1 MPARDTRAAGL
12 LTWLIVGWLA
22 LVAAWLTWT
31 PFELVGTANMLRLFP
46 ETSVT
51 DAAGNLL
58 LLVPFGAIV
67 GLCGGRYSVM
77 RATILAALLS
87 ASLELGQI
95 WILGRTTSA
104 WDVVLNTGGAVIA
117 AHLALRLTRR
127 IRASRVVMA
136 TAAAVF
142 VVIVAYVLYASR
154 VFAQGMRLSDWD
166 GSFQIAAGDE
176 VGGARRYV
184 GETSRARICA
194 GEGRERLCAGPDAP
208 PATRVSLSMVAER
221 SQIVEVE
228 ADVRS
233 GSSTQSGP
241 TRIVTFS
248 RGPFDSN
255 ITLGQEGESL
265 VLRLRTPMNGANG
278 RSNELVSHGALPLGV
293 PVSIRVRYD
302 HARVTTRLESAQRT
316 RVIEHIF
323 DGLAAPLLVRGR
335 GPVSAV
341 QSSRA
346 RKLTMAVLAIPL
358 VLAGAWTIGGLRKS
372 VATSRLH

>member
-1 MPARDTRAAGL
+1 MTILYNAKLYPPTA
-12 LTWLIVGWLA
+12 
-22 LVAAWLTWT
+22 
-31 PFELVGTANMLRLFP
+31 GTAL
-46 ETSVT
+46 SV
-51 DAAGNLL
+51 
-58 LLVPFGAIV
+58 
-67 GLCGGRYSVM
+67 
-77 RATILAALLS
+77 
-87 ASLELGQI
+87 
-95 WILGRTTSA
+95 
-104 WDVVLNTGGAVIA
+104 WDVVPNTAGAAIA
-117 AHLALRLTRR
+117 AHLALRLTSR

-136 TAAAVF
+136 TAAAVL
-142 VVIVAYVLYASR
+142 VVIIAYVLYASR

-166 GSFQIAAGDE
+166 ESFQIAAGDE

-208 PATRVSLSMVAER
+208 PATRASLVMVAER

-233 GSSTQSGP
+233 RSSTQSGP

-248 RGPFDSN
+248 RGPFDCN

-265 VLRLRTPMNGANG
+265 VLRLRTPMNGADG
-278 RSNELVSHGALPLGV
+278 RSNELVSYGALPLGV

-302 HARVTTRLESAQRT
+302 HARVTTRLESAPRT

-323 DGLAAPLLVRGR
+323 DGLAAPLLVRGP
-335 GPVSAV
+335 GPVTAV

-372 VATSRLH
+372 VAKSRLH